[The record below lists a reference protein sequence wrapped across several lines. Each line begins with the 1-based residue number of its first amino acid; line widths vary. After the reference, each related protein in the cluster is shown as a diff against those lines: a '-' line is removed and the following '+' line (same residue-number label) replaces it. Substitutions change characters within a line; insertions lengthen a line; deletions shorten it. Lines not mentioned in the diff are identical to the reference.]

1 MYIKLENN
9 ILTDFADWEFPN
21 SRFVDIDYNDF
32 ILNNERFFIQNN
44 EIIDISQTQ
53 EYQNK
58 KRIKE
63 IEEEL
68 EQLDRLYYLASQAPV
83 EFEGHKYKFEWTSL
97 YQGILQS
104 GILPAKIWDLTELE
118 ENAVI
123 MDEQTLQNLQNYLLE
138 FQETAFQTRKEA
150 RSILLFEKKSIEE
163 SDEE

>member
-1 MYIKLENN
+1 MYVKFENN
-9 ILTDFADWEFPN
+9 VLTDFADWEFPN
-21 SRFVDIDYNDF
+21 SRYVDIDYNEF
-32 ILNNERFFIQNN
+32 TLNKDRYTVYDN
-44 EIIDISQTQ
+44 EIVDLSQTQ

-63 IEEEL
+63 IENEL
-68 EQLDRLYYLASQAPV
+68 EQLDNLYYLASQAPV

-97 YQGILQS
+97 YQGLLQS

-123 MDEQTLQNLQNYLLE
+123 MDEQTLQSLQNLLLD

-150 RSILLFEKKSIEE
+150 RSILLFEKNNLEN
-163 SDEE
+163 SDED

>member
-21 SRFVDIDYNDF
+21 SHYVNIDYNDF
-32 ILNNERFFIQNN
+32 ILNNDRYSIENN
-44 EIIDISQTQ
+44 EIVDLNNTK
-53 EYQNK
+53 EYQDK

-68 EQLDRLYYLASQAPV
+68 EQLDKLYYLASQSPV

-123 MDEQTLQNLQNYLLE
+123 MNEQKLQQLQNLLLE
-138 FQETAFQTRKEA
+138 FQETAFQTKKEA
-150 RSILLFEKKSIEE
+150 RSILLFEKNNLENT
-163 SDEE
+163 DED

>member
-9 ILTDFADWEFPN
+9 IPN
-21 SRFVDIDYNDF
+21 SRFVDIDYKEF
-32 ILNNERFFIQNN
+32 ISNNERFAIKNN
-44 EIIDISQTQ
+44 QIIDLSQTT

-68 EQLDRLYYLASQAPV
+68 TQLDELYYLASQSPV
-83 EFEGHKYKFEWTSL
+83 DFEGHKYKFEWTNL

-123 MDEQTLQNLQNYLLE
+123 MNEEKLQQLQNLLLE
-138 FQETAFQTRKEA
+138 FQENAFQTRKEA
-150 RSILLFEKKSIEE
+150 RSILLFEKNNLENSYE
-163 SDEE
+163 D